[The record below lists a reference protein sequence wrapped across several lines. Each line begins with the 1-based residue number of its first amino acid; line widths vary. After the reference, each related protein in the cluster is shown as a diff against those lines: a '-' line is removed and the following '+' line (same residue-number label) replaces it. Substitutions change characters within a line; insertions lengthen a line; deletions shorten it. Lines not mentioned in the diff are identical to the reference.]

1 MTALNLTCMGDRSK
15 PRNIHNVR
23 IEPETECFELKDEA
37 QETENERSAA
47 TPCIHSYNETPLS
60 RKELIEVEKML

>member
-1 MTALNLTCMGDRSK
+1 MDELNLTSMGDRSK
-15 PRNIHNVR
+15 LRNVHNVR
-23 IEPETECFELKDEA
+23 IQPETEAFELKDGS

-60 RKELIEVEKML
+60 HK